1 MMFVFSFS
9 SVLPNKNLQ
18 VIDDIHQNK
27 LYLVLEYA
35 EGGPI
40 MQTNH
45 RVAIP
50 ENQARKHFLE
60 ICCGLDYLHYH
71 KVRSLS
77 FPIWVWGAIILSRRI
92 YRCSTKPRDSRTYR
106 SLIYLFSPHEID
118 GQRPTP
124 RVRTY
129 QSFEGSPTVRVVE
142 LALISMKRIAVQRWL
157 QNYSRVCRRILIGL
171 WACGYLGPPQGPKAG
186 ESAEGRRWTN

>member
-1 MMFVFSFS
+1 MMVFVFSFS
-9 SVLPNKNLQ
+9 CVRPNKNLQ

-71 KVRSLS
+71 KVRSFSL
-77 FPIWVWGAIILSRRI
+77 PI
-92 YRCSTKPRDSRTYR
+92 
-106 SLIYLFSPHEID
+106 
-118 GQRPTP
+118 
-124 RVRTY
+124 
-129 QSFEGSPTVRVVE
+129 
-142 LALISMKRIAVQRWL
+142 
-157 QNYSRVCRRILIGL
+157 
-171 WACGYLGPPQGPKAG
+171 
-186 ESAEGRRWTN
+186 